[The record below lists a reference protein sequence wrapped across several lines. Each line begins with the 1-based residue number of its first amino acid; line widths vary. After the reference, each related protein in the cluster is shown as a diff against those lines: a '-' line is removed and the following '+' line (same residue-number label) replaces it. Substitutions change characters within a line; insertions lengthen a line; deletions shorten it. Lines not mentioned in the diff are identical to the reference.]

1 MGETWRGIYPITAFV
16 RDALR
21 KKAASGLLGGLSAP
35 EETLLTVCEF
45 WFAVNTG
52 ALAERLKSDAIV
64 HLLRTQGAFGRL
76 GAVRIASTLR
86 AAIAQLTREQQPASV
101 LATAAHIEEALSRTE
116 DPVDDLIAQFAMNQP
131 DLVPTSQIPHRQ
143 AH

>member
-1 MGETWRGIYPITAFV
+1 MGETWRGIYPITALV

-21 KKAASGLLGGLSAP
+21 KKAGSEASGGLSAA

-52 ALAERLKSDAIV
+52 ALTDQLEVDAIAQ
-64 HLLRTQGAFGRL
+64 LLRAQGAFARV

-86 AAIAQLTREQQPASV
+86 AAIARLARARAPAS
-101 LATAAHIEEALSRTE
+101 AHKVAEEIAEALAQTE
-116 DPVDDLIAQFAMNQP
+116 DPVDQLIARFAIDEMNMTLPARQP
-131 DLVPTSQIPHRQ
+131 DRRGL
-143 AH
+143 